1 VTACSLSSDSP
12 LSATTARKAAL
23 RRHLLAAR
31 RALDPDTAA
40 RAALAARDHALTLPA
55 PPSGAVVAGF
65 WPLAGEIDPRP
76 LLEALRARGH
86 PLALP
91 VTPPP
96 GAAPSLVFRV
106 WDGDPDALEPGP
118 FHTRQ
123 PAATAPAVEPD
134 WILVPVVGFDR
145 RGHRLGFGAG
155 YYDRFLDGRAA
166 TAVGLAFACQ
176 EVPLAEGGVPVEPH
190 DVPLTAVVTERGL
203 IRPDDTARRKG

>member
-1 VTACSLSSDSP
+1 VTASSLIRDP
-12 LSATTARKAAL
+12 TLPAAAAHKAAL

-40 RAALAARDHALTLPA
+40 RAALAARDHALTLP
-55 PPSGAVVAGF
+55 PPPGTVVAGF

-86 PLALP
+86 TLALP

-96 GAAPSLVFRV
+96 SAAPSLVFRV
-106 WDGDPDALEPGP
+106 WEGDPDALERGP

-123 PAATAPAVEPD
+123 PPVTAPAVEPD
-134 WILVPVVGFDR
+134 WILVPLVGFDR
-145 RGHRLGFGAG
+145 RGHRLGHGAG

-176 EVPLAEGGVPVEPH
+176 EVPLAQGGVPVEPH

-203 IRPDDTARRKG
+203 IRPDDLSKGPG